1 MKLKEDGFVID
12 TSSER
17 AIKKKRIGVPLDTFS
32 LPENKGKFVET
43 VGDEEGDKSGK
54 DKKKKAPAKKKDKK
68 GGGGGGDIEEES
80 REGFSR
86 EMETYKTIRQN
97 SLYSI
102 FIKSYKLYK

>member
-43 VGDEEGDKSGK
+43 VDETEGDKGGK
-54 DKKKKAPAKKKDKK
+54 KEKKKAPAKKKDKK
-68 GGGGGGDIEEES
+68 GGGGGDTEEET

-86 EMETYKTIRQN
+86 EMETYKTIR
-97 SLYSI
+97 
-102 FIKSYKLYK
+102 